1 MNRNFYYFVIFLFV
15 INCSFDTK
23 TGIWTHSEKIISES
37 KGNEENLFEKA
48 EIYEKEFNIDLK
60 IRLKSNSK
68 KNNFNENLT
77 NNNGVINY
85 NSELKYVNH
94 AFLN

>member
-48 EIYEKEFNIDLK
+48 EIYEKEFNVDLK

-68 KNNFNENLT
+68 KIAEK
-77 NNNGVINY
+77 VKI
-85 NSELKYVNH
+85 KYFANR
-94 AFLN
+94 LIRKS